1 MFDKTRK
8 EGEDNGNHTNAMT
21 AGDISLTRLPRAKTK
36 WNFLAPGKLWLNL
49 AWLLTDT
56 VERLYDRDQY
66 AVGLDY
72 GPWAL

>member
-21 AGDISLTRLPRAKTK
+21 AGDISLTRLPLNVIG
-36 WNFLAPGKLWLNL
+36 WHLVNVCLNL
-49 AWLLTDT
+49 AWLLMDT
-56 VERLYDRDQY
+56 VERLLGRDQY

-72 GPWAL
+72 GP